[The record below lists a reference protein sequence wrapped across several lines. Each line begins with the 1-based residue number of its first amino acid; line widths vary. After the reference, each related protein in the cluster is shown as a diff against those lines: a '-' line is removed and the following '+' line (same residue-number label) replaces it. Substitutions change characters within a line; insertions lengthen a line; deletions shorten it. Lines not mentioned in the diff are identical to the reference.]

1 MNGIF
6 FASQMFETPMLG
18 TPMLGTP
25 MLETPMLGT
34 TETTRKGPEAGIVLL
49 VGDPSPL
56 YVYSQ

>member
-18 TPMLGTP
+18 TPMLG
-25 MLETPMLGT
+25 TPMLGT